1 MDLAGLV
8 ARLDERLADADA
20 DLAARY
26 PGARPGRQPV
36 HTLYVPAHHY
46 DAGSVARYG
55 RAAQQAVVEHEEL
68 FLELIGNDEDLLHRV
83 RTKLETEPVEDLRID
98 FEDGYG
104 DRGDAAEDEAV
115 AASVKAL
122 REDLASGVA
131 PPSFGIRFKS
141 LERPTRERG
150 IRTLVSFVEGVARDG
165 TVPTGFVVTLPKVAS
180 VAQVEAMA
188 YVCADVER
196 GLGLADHSLEFE
208 LQVETPQAI
217 VGPDGSVLV
226 APMIHA
232 ADGRCAGLHYG
243 TYDYSA
249 SIGIAAAHQSL
260 DHPSADVAKTLMQ
273 VAAAGTGVRLSDG
286 STNILPVG
294 SQADVRRGWDT
305 HLRLVRRS
313 LRRGY
318 YQGWDLHPH
327 QLPTRYAATFA
338 FFREGLDGATARLAA
353 WAAHEA
359 GSVADEPA
367 TVKALAGFLVRGVEC
382 GALTEGEATGTS
394 GHDLGALVDLARPRP
409 PPNSFRR

>member
-1 MDLAGLV
+1 MDLAGLL
-8 ARLDERLADADA
+8 ARLDERLTEADA

-36 HTLYVPAHHY
+36 HTLYVPAHRFH
-46 DAGSVARYG
+46 AGLVADHG
-55 RAAQQAVVEHEEL
+55 RAAQQAVAEHEGL
-68 FLELIGNDEDLLHRV
+68 FRELIANDEDLLHRV

-104 DRGDAAEDEAV
+104 DRGDTAEDEAV
-115 AASVKAL
+115 AESLAAL
-122 REDLASGVA
+122 REELTGGTA

-150 IRTLVSFVEGVARDG
+150 IRTLVSFVEGVAADG
-165 TVPTGFVVTLPKVAS
+165 TVPAGFVVTLPKVTS

-188 YVCADVER
+188 YLCAELESA
-196 GLGLADHSLEFE
+196 LGLTDHCLEFE
-208 LQVETPQAI
+208 LQVETPQAV

-232 ADGRCAGLHYG
+232 ADGRCTGLHYG

-249 SIGIAAAHQSL
+249 SIGIPAAHQSL

-273 VAAAGTGVRLSDG
+273 AAAAGTGVRLSDG
-286 STNILPVG
+286 STNVLPVG
-294 SQADVRRGWDT
+294 DESDVRRGWET

-313 LRRGY
+313 LQRGF

-338 FFREGLDGATARLAA
+338 FFREGLDDATARLAA
-353 WAAHEA
+353 WAARES
-359 GSVADEPA
+359 GPVADEPA

-382 GALTEGEATGTS
+382 GALTESEVTATS
-394 GHDLGALVDLARPRP
+394 GHDLGALTGLARPRP
-409 PPNSFRR
+409 RTH